1 MNPRRFIILFIIAT
15 AIGLSSSFFF
25 AFAARILQ
33 DSRIVFIP
41 FVSNI
46 LFTFLFSWLY
56 FKKIPTAS
64 WRFRL
69 EAIGVWFGL
78 MLLVDS
84 MVLYL
89 ILKRAVTDL
98 TTFSLVGYSLTIMAL
113 CVAAY
118 VSKDSKKQITSPNL
132 KLG

>member
-1 MNPRRFIILFIIAT
+1 M
-15 AIGLSSSFFF
+15 SFFF

-64 WRFRL
+64 WRSRI
-69 EAIGVWFGL
+69 EAVGVWFGL
-78 MLLVDS
+78 VLIVDA

-89 ILKRAVTDL
+89 ILKRTVTDL
-98 TTFSLVGYSLTIMAL
+98 TSFSLIGYALTVLAL
-113 CVAAY
+113 FVAAY
-118 VSKDSKKQITSPNL
+118 VTKDAKTQISSPNL
-132 KLG
+132 KLS